1 MTSPGFTILI
11 DGSCALCRRESAFL
25 RRLDRGRGR
34 LRIVDIA
41 SPDFD
46 PTQLGTTMAAVM
58 GQIHGVAP
66 DGTLVRGMEVFRRA
80 YAAVGRRWLLSWT
93 AWPIA
98 RPIVDR
104 LYLWFARHRVR
115 IGTVAARLMG
125 EKRPVCGGD
134 RCSMGDE
141 AGGAPAPSSAK

>member
-1 MTSPGFTILI
+1 MTSPVFTILI
-11 DGSCALCRRESAFL
+11 DGSCVLCRREASLL
-25 RRLDRGRGR
+25 RRLDQGRGR
-34 LRIVDIA
+34 LRIIDIA

-58 GQIHGVAP
+58 GQIHGVAA
-66 DGTLVRGMEVFRRA
+66 DGTLVRGMEVFRQA
-80 YAAVGRRWLLSWT
+80 YAAVGQRWLLSWT
-93 AWPIA
+93 AWPIV

-115 IGTVAARLMG
+115 ISTVAARLLG
-125 EKRPVCGGD
+125 EKGPVCDAD
-134 RCSMGDE
+134 RCLMCGE